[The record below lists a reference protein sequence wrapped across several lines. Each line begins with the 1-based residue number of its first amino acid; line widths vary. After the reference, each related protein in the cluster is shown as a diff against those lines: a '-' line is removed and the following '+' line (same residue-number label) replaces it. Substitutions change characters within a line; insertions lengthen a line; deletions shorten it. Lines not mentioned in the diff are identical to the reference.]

1 VNGRMPDWTPSL
13 VEMFDAVRTFLQ
25 GRGKMARGGVGFNP
39 KGQETL
45 AFDAGA
51 EDVAVAFCRERLR
64 RPLRI
69 LSEERGEIRI
79 REDLGAPEFTLIV
92 DPVDGSENFKRGI
105 ETTCFSVAVLPAE
118 APLAPAGVV
127 AGLIGNVLTG
137 SYQTAVRGQGA
148 FAGGAPLRTSAVTE
162 LGKALVELECE
173 FNGPGFL
180 ARVQPLLIAAKETR
194 VLGSSVAS
202 QMGVASGGIEAYVDV
217 RGGLTPENFMA
228 GALVVEEAGGVVTDA
243 FGHPVPPFGKMTDG
257 FLFVASAN
265 KTLHRQVLGAL
276 RLEARA

>member
-1 VNGRMPDWTPSL
+1 VNERARDWIPSL
-13 VEMFDAVRTFLQ
+13 VEMFDAVRIFLQ
-25 GRGKMARGGVGFNP
+25 GRGKMARGGVGINP

-79 REDLGAPEFTLIV
+79 REDLGAPEFTLII

-105 ETTCFSVAVLPAE
+105 ETTCFSVAVLPE
-118 APLAPAGVV
+118 GAPLAPAGAI

-137 SYQTAVRGQGA
+137 TYQTAVRGQGA
-148 FAGGAPLRTSAVTE
+148 FGGGTPLRTSAVTD
-162 LGKALVELECE
+162 LAGALVELECE
-173 FNGPGFL
+173 FDAPRFL
-180 ARVQPLLIAAKETR
+180 GRVQPLLAAAKEVR
-194 VLGSSVAS
+194 ALGSSVAA
-202 QMGVASGGIEAYVDV
+202 QMGVALGGMEVYVDV

-228 GALVVEEAGGVVTDA
+228 GALVIEEAGGVVSDP
-243 FGHPVPPFGKMTDG
+243 FGRPVPAFSKMTDG

-265 KTLHRQVLGAL
+265 AALHHQVLGAL
-276 RLEARA
+276 RAEA

>member
-1 VNGRMPDWTPSL
+1 VTGYTQDWIPSL
-13 VEMFDAVRTFLQ
+13 VEMFDAVRAFLQ
-25 GRGKMARGGVGFNP
+25 GRGKRARGGVGFNP

-51 EDVAVAFCRERLR
+51 EDVAVAFCRERLH

-79 REDLGAPEFTLIV
+79 REDLGAPEFTLII

-105 ETTCFSVAVLPAE
+105 EMTCFSVAVLPAE

-137 SYQTAVRGQGA
+137 SYQTALRGQGA
-148 FAGGAPLRTSAVTE
+148 SAGGAPLRTSPVTE

-180 ARVQPLLIAAKETR
+180 DRVHPLLITAKETR
-194 VLGSSVAS
+194 ALGSSVAA

-243 FGHPVPPFGKMTDG
+243 FGCPVPPSGKMTDG

-265 KTLHRQVLGAL
+265 ETLHRQVLGAL
-276 RLEARA
+276 RMEA

>member
-1 VNGRMPDWTPSL
+1 VNGHAHDWTPSL
-13 VEMFDAVRTFLQ
+13 VEMFDAVRIFLQ
-25 GRGKMARGGVGFNP
+25 GRGKMARGGVGVNP

-51 EDVAVAFCRERLR
+51 EDVAVAFCRDQLG

-69 LSEERGEIRI
+69 LSEERGEILI
-79 REDLGAPEFTLIV
+79 REDLGAPVFTLII

-105 ETTCFSVAVLPAE
+105 ETTCFSVAVLPAT
-118 APLAPAGVV
+118 APLAPSGVI

-137 SYQTAVRGQGA
+137 TYHTAARGRGA
-148 FAGGAPLRTSAVTE
+148 LAGGAPLRTSQVTE
-162 LGKALVELECE
+162 LGQALVELECE
-173 FNGPGFL
+173 FSGSGFL
-180 ARVQPLLIAAKETR
+180 ERVQPLLIAAKETR

-228 GALVVEEAGGVVTDA
+228 GALVIEEAGGVVTDA
-243 FGHPVPPFGKMTDG
+243 AGRPVPPFAQMTDG

-265 KTLHRQVLGAL
+265 TVLHRQVLGAL
-276 RLEARA
+276 HMEA